1 MRDSYVMLQNA
12 YGTPEMRKIWE
23 EENMVQK
30 WLDYE
35 AVITSEQVKLG
46 LVPKWAGDD
55 IISKSTVKHLPP
67 QVVAQWKGETGH
79 IMVGCIKAF
88 ANMCGPAGE
97 YYHLGPTTQD
107 IVDTGLTIQIRE
119 AYQLLMKDL
128 LKLEEVLVNLAKEH
142 RTTVM
147 MGRTHHQHAVPL
159 TFGFKVAMW
168 ASEIRDDIDRM
179 REMEKRLFVMKLT
192 AAVGSRNTFA
202 YLLGVEKTLEFCN
215 AVAKRVDL
223 TNPPWD
229 PSSRT
234 DRFAE
239 LTFNLALLCST
250 LAEMGL
256 QIRDYQTTEIGELAE
271 PWDPSKQ
278 YSSSTMPGK
287 RNPEP
292 SEWQE
297 GLAKMA
303 RSNALAMMD
312 IQMVDERDAT
322 RMGVEFACI
331 PENFLMAHAAVR
343 TAIRVFSGLEVH
355 KERMRENLYFLQGT
369 ALGEVVMLKLWQKT
383 GKKVTAH
390 TLVHDATMKAMTE
403 KKLFKDA
410 LLEMPEVKAFLSPEE
425 IDEITNPEA
434 YIGTAPQQVDAVVK
448 YIEER
453 RKEQML

>member
-1 MRDSYVMLQNA
+1 VRDSYLMLKNS
-12 YGTPEMRKIWE
+12 YGTEEMRKIWE
-23 EENMVQK
+23 EENIVQK

-35 AVITSEQVKLG
+35 AAITAEQAKLG
-46 LVPKWAGDD
+46 LVPKEAADD
-55 IISKSTVKHLPP
+55 IISKSTVKHLPI
-67 QVVAQWKGETGH
+67 QAVAQQKGTTAH
-79 IMVGCIKAF
+79 IGVGLIKAF
-88 ANMCGPAGE
+88 AEMCGPSGE

-107 IVDTGLTIQIRE
+107 IMDTGLTLQIRE
-119 AYQLLMKDL
+119 AYELLMKDL

-142 RTTVM
+142 RTTAM

-159 TFGFKVAMW
+159 TFGFRVAMW
-168 ASEIRDDIDRM
+168 ASEIRDHIDRL

-192 AAVGSRNTFA
+192 AAVGSRNTFN
-202 YLLGVEKTLEFCN
+202 YLLGPEKTLELCN
-215 AVAKRVDL
+215 TVAKRIGL
-223 TNPPWD
+223 ANPPWD

-256 QIRDYQTTEIGELAE
+256 NIRDLQGTEVGEVAE
-271 PWDPSKQ
+271 PWDPSTQ

-312 IQMVDERDAT
+312 LQMVDERDAT
-322 RMGVEFACI
+322 RMGVELACI
-331 PENFLMAHAAVR
+331 PENFLMAHAAIR
-343 TAIRVFSGLEVH
+343 QAIRIFSGLEVH
-355 KERMRENLYFLQGT
+355 KERMRQNLYITKGT

-390 TLVHDATMKAMTE
+390 TIVHDVTMKCMAE
-403 KKLFKDA
+403 NRLFKDV
-410 LLEMPEVKAFLSPEE
+410 LLETPTVKELLSSEE
-425 IDEITNPEA
+425 IDEITNPET
-434 YIGTAPQQVDAVVK
+434 YIGTAPQQVDAVVA

-453 RKEQML
+453 RKEQKV

>member
-1 MRDSYVMLQNA
+1 VKDSYFIMRDS

-23 EENMVQK
+23 EENIVQK

-35 AVITSEQVKLG
+35 AVITSVQVKLG
-46 LVPKWAGDD
+46 LIPKEAGDD

-67 QVVAQWKGETGH
+67 QVVAKKKAEVGH
-79 IMVGCIKAF
+79 IIVSFIKEF
-88 ANMCGPAGE
+88 ADMCGPSGE

-107 IVDTGLTIQIRE
+107 ILDTGLTLQIRE
-119 AYQLLMKDL
+119 AYQLLMTDL
-128 LKLEEVLVNLAKEH
+128 LKLEEVLVNLAREH

-147 MGRTHHQHAVPL
+147 MGRTHGQHAVPL

-168 ASEIRDDIDRM
+168 ASEIRDHVDRL

-192 AAVGSRNTFA
+192 AAVGSRNTFV
-202 YLLGVEKTLEFCN
+202 YLLGVEKTLELCN
-215 AVAKRVDL
+215 TVAKRIGL
-223 TNPPWD
+223 ANPVWD
-229 PSSRT
+229 PTHRT

-239 LTFNLALLCST
+239 LTFNLALLCCT
-250 LAEMGL
+250 LAGMGL
-256 QIRDYQTTEIGELAE
+256 EIRDLQRTEIGEAAE
-271 PWDPSKQ
+271 PWDPTRQ

-297 GLAKMA
+297 GLAKIA
-303 RSNALAMMD
+303 RGNALAMMD
-312 IQMVDERDAT
+312 VQMIGERDAT

-331 PENFLMAHAAVR
+331 PENFLLAHAAVR

-355 KERMRENLYFLQGT
+355 KERMRENLYLLQGT
-369 ALGEVVMLKLWQKT
+369 PLGEVVMLKLWQKT

-390 TLVHDATMKAMTE
+390 TLVHDATMRAMME
-403 KKLFKDA
+403 NRLFKDV
-410 LLEMPEVKAFLSPEE
+410 LLETPAVKELLSADE
-425 IDEITNPEA
+425 IDEVTNPEA

-453 RKEQML
+453 RKEQKV